1 MLELRH
7 YLGAPVVDATGTKVG
22 TVVDVLAN
30 DIANPTVRAVIA
42 ADHKQLVQWEWA
54 DITAWDRD
62 GVRLAPGATPLSLDA
77 LPLEELA
84 EQHFLLRRDVLDTQ
98 VIDTVG
104 QRVAR
109 VSDVLMSQ
117 EGDVVR
123 IVAVDVSM
131 GAVLAR
137 MGMHSLSQRVPQKV
151 IAWSDLHLTSDRG
164 HDLQLANEG
173 AAVHKLDARALAHVL
188 DVIPTPDARAILD
201 HLDDETTVKV
211 LAHPRLS
218 KRLLAGTRRFT
229 RHQRWWR

>member
-7 YLGAPVVDATGTKVG
+7 YLGVPVVDATGTKVG

-42 ADHKQLVQWEWA
+42 ADHKHLVQWEW
-54 DITAWDRD
+54 DQITGWDRD
-62 GVRLAPGATPLSLDA
+62 GVRLAPGATGVFLDA

-104 QRVAR
+104 LRVAR

-137 MGMHSLSQRVPQKV
+137 MGMHSWSQRVPQKV

-173 AAVHKLDARALAHVL
+173 AAVHKLDASALIHLL
-188 DVIPTPDARAILD
+188 DVIPAPDARAILD
-201 HLDDETTVKV
+201 HLDDETTEQV
-211 LAHPRLS
+211 LAHPHLS

>member
-7 YLGAPVVDATGTKVG
+7 YLGAPVVEATGTKVG

-30 DIANPTVRAVIA
+30 DIANPTVQAVIA
-42 ADHKQLVQWEWA
+42 TDHKHLVQWEWA

-62 GVRLAPGATPLSLDA
+62 GVRLAPGATGLSLDA

-123 IVAVDVSM
+123 IVAVDVSI

-137 MGMHSLSQRVPQKV
+137 MGLHAWSHRLPQKV
-151 IAWSDLHLTSDRG
+151 ISWSDLHLTSDRG

-173 AAVHKLDARALAHVL
+173 AAVHKLDASALTHL
-188 DVIPTPDARAILD
+188 LGVIPAPDARAILD
-201 HLDDETTVKV
+201 HLDDETTEQV

-218 KRLLAGTRRFT
+218 KRLLAGTRRLT

>member
-1 MLELRH
+1 M
-7 YLGAPVVDATGTKVG
+7 VDATGTKVG

-30 DIANPTVRAVIA
+30 DIANPTVQAVIA
-42 ADHKQLVQWEWA
+42 AEHQQLVQWEWEQ
-54 DITAWDRD
+54 ITGWDRD
-62 GVRLAPGATPLSLDA
+62 GVRLAAGASGHALDA

-104 QRVAR
+104 LRVAR

-137 MGMHSLSQRVPQKV
+137 MGMHSWSQRVPQKV

-173 AAVHKLDARALAHVL
+173 AAVHKLDASALIHLL
-188 DVIPTPDARAILD
+188 DVIPAPDARAILD
-201 HLDDETTVKV
+201 HLDDETTEQV
-211 LAHPRLS
+211 LAHPRLR